1 MLDLT
6 VALLEPSNINL
17 PFFFPGNVYLA
28 FPTSLVL
35 ARRKLVVCVRS
46 GLKECPWKGCLA
58 GLALDLKSSA

>member
-35 ARRKLVVCVRS
+35 AHESLLS
-46 GLKECPWKGCLA
+46 ALGLELKESRGR
-58 GLALDLKSSA
+58 DV